1 MPESMPMT
9 RLSRAVPALVLAL
22 VTTGCSVL
30 TPATETGASPA
41 ASPAPRAP
49 SSRASASAAATPGLT
64 DANIAAIVVAAN
76 NADIAYAD
84 QALAKSRDADVRRFA
99 TMVKKDHETMNTVA
113 GQLVTRLKVVPADN
127 EASFDIR
134 DDAEEKR
141 ESFREL
147 EDFAFDSAYAHN
159 EVAYHRTVLKAI
171 DEALIPSARNAELKA
186 LLIQVRPAIAAHAD
200 HAEAL
205 AAKKVRRP
213 R

>member
-1 MPESMPMT
+1 
-9 RLSRAVPALVLAL
+9 
-22 VTTGCSVL
+22 VL
-30 TPATETGASPA
+30 TPASDPEPG
-41 ASPAPRAP
+41 
-49 SSRASASAAATPGLT
+49 SSRPAEEQRTARTDAKAAPGATPGLT

-76 NADIAYAD
+76 NADIAYAE

-99 TMVKKDHETMNTVA
+99 TMVKKDHEAMNTA
-113 GQLVTRLKVVPADN
+113 ATQLATRLKLVPADN
-127 EASFDIR
+127 EASFDLR

-141 ESFREL
+141 ERFREL

-159 EVAYHRTVLKAI
+159 EVTYHRNVLKAI

-186 LLIQVRPAIAAHAD
+186 LLIQVRPAVAAHAD

-205 AAKKVRRP
+205 AARKGTRP